1 MTSPTHPIEVEDLV
15 VGYGR
20 RRPVLTG
27 ASLALPAGRTTVLLG
42 RNAAGKTTLLRT
54 LMGMLAPTR
63 GRLTVLGMDPM
74 RRRDD
79 VCERVGFVPDKPD
92 VYPFMRLREVASMLA
107 IHHPRWEHERFDAMV
122 DRFDLDPL
130 QRFGAFSKGQG
141 MKAMIALALAI
152 DPELLLMDEPFGG
165 LDPVARDEVLD
176 EMLGALGER
185 ARTVLVSTHET
196 EIAARIGD
204 HLVVLAAGRLGP
216 VQDMQTVLHA
226 PSGPRG
232 PEALGAL
239 LAAGAEGEVA

>member
-1 MTSPTHPIEVEDLV
+1 MTAATDPIEVDGLV

-20 RRPVLTG
+20 KPVLTG
-27 ASLALPAGRTTVLLG
+27 ANLQLPEGKTTVLLG

-54 LMGMLAPTR
+54 LMGLLAPTR
-63 GRLTVLGMDPM
+63 GRMRVLGMDPL
-74 RRRDD
+74 RQRSALAGQ
-79 VCERVGFVPDKPD
+79 VGYVPDHPD
-92 VYPFMRLREVASMLA
+92 VWPQMRLGEAARILA
-107 IHHPRWEHERFDAMV
+107 LHHPRWEHARFDALV
-122 DRFDLDPL
+122 GRFDLDRT
-130 QRFGAFSKGQG
+130 QRFGSFSKGQG

-152 DPELLLMDEPFGG
+152 DPVLLLLDEPFGG

-185 ARTVLVSTHET
+185 PRTVFVSTHET

-216 VQDMQTVLHA
+216 VQDMERVLHA

-232 PEALGAL
+232 ADALGAL
-239 LAAGAEGEVA
+239 LAAGLEGGAA